1 MYFQL
6 FHRVIIFSAMT
17 TLMFIS
23 GSAFAKD
30 LTQRLGV
37 GYSDQWGTDESMPSV
52 SVRYYP
58 NQQYGVQASVG
69 VDTQQGANRFGVSA
83 KFIKL
88 VFREDNMNFYVAA
101 GGGLISQQE
110 NTTDSG
116 FDAAA
121 VFGGEFFLP
130 GLESLGFNF
139 EAGFGVTSIS
149 SEIRFRTVGDSP
161 LKAGMFF
168 YF

>member
-1 MYFQL
+1 MML
-6 FHRVIIFSAMT
+6 ST
-17 TLMFIS
+17 N
-23 GSAFAKD
+23 GWAKD
-30 LTQRLGV
+30 LSQRLGV
-37 GYSDQWGTDESMPSV
+37 GYSDQWGIDNSMPSL

-58 NQQYGVQASVG
+58 NQQYGLQASVG
-69 VDTQQGANRFGVSA
+69 VDTKKDANRFGASA
-83 KFIKL
+83 KFIKI

-101 GGGLISQQE
+101 GGGVVSQQK
-110 NTTDSG
+110 TSTDSG

-139 EAGFGVTSIS
+139 EGGFGVTAIS
-149 SEIRFRTVGDSP
+149 SEMRFRTVGDSP

>member
-1 MYFQL
+1 MRFLL
-6 FHRVIIFSAMT
+6 FIFSAIA
-17 TLMFIS
+17 LVGV
-23 GSAFAKD
+23 GSNAVAKD
-30 LTQRLGV
+30 LSQRLGV
-37 GYSDQWGTDESMPSV
+37 GYSDQWGLNNSMPSI

-58 NQQYGVQASVG
+58 NQQYGLQASVG
-69 VDTQQGANRFGVSA
+69 VDTQQDSERFGVSA
-83 KFIKL
+83 KFIKI

-101 GGGLISQQE
+101 GGGLVSQQQGST
-110 NTTDSG
+110 NSG

-139 EAGFGVTSIS
+139 EGGFGVTSIS
-149 SEIRFRTVGDSP
+149 SNIRFRTVGDSP
-161 LKAGMFF
+161 LKAGIFF